1 MSDDDLFGDS
11 RDDFF
16 GDDDDFGGD
25 DFGEFGG
32 FDDFDLGDEE
42 VDAPDFGEDFAA
54 EEQGPAGATIFGLN
68 RNFVL
73 IGGAV
78 AAVVCVAI
86 VLIAVL
92 TLTSGPSDVD
102 LTITAVY
109 ATNTAVAQLLVQT
122 ETQNAVFLNATA
134 TADAYTD
141 TPTPAPTDTPTLAP
155 TDVPATSTPL
165 FVTPTMDPGQGG
177 GGLEPNAVALTA
189 TALAGIL
196 AGATEA
202 APAGEFPTPTIDIG
216 GGAVVPGGATP
227 VATRLPTTGLFDDIG
242 TGNGVNGILT
252 AGLAL
257 VGLAAVIVVA
267 RRLRA

>member
-25 DFGEFGG
+25 TFDEFES

-42 VDAPDFGEDFAA
+42 VDAPDFGEDFTA
-54 EEQGPAGATIFGLN
+54 EEGGPAGATLFGLN
-68 RNFVL
+68 RTFVL
-73 IGGAV
+73 IAGAAALV
-78 AAVVCVAI
+78 ICVAVV
-86 VLIAVL
+86 VLVL
-92 TLTSGPSDVD
+92 VIGTGGPSDVD

-109 ATNTAVAQLLVQT
+109 ATNTQVALFLEET
-122 ETQNAVFLNATA
+122 ATQNALSLDMTA
-134 TADAYTD
+134 TADAWTD
-141 TPTPAPTDTPTLAP
+141 TPTPVPSDTPTIAP
-155 TDVPATSTPL
+155 TEVPATSTPL
-165 FVTPTMDPGQGG
+165 FVTPTVDPNQSGG

-202 APAGEFPTPTIDIG
+202 APPGEFLTPTIDTGAGPGTG
-216 GGAVVPGGATP
+216 GLTP
-227 VATRLPTTGLFDDIG
+227 IATRLPTTGLFDDIG
-242 TGNGVNGILT
+242 TGNGVNGLLT